1 MAWNNIQFEFK
12 ENLTFYN
19 VSRLSMLLM
28 SNCKFCLCLQFL
40 FVSKKSNKLLCDSL
54 ALFTIHVQHNVSES
68 SKRDILTMLTTACD
82 AEGTHLSKR
91 ELVDHVFGF
100 LLAGFDVGHLLPS
113 CVYPFEA
120 SIIVKI

>member
-1 MAWNNIQFEFK
+1 
-12 ENLTFYN
+12 
-19 VSRLSMLLM
+19 MLVVCL
-28 SNCKFCLCLQFL
+28 CCLCLILQILSL
-40 FVSKKSNKLLCDSL
+40 FAVLIRIQKKTNKSLCDSL

-82 AEGTHLSKR
+82 VEGTHLSKR

-113 CVYPFEA
+113 CVYPLEA

>member
-1 MAWNNIQFEFK
+1 
-12 ENLTFYN
+12 
-19 VSRLSMLLM
+19 M
-28 SNCKFCLCLQFL
+28 SNSANFVFVCSSYSYPKNQINYFVILWHCLQYMY
-40 FVSKKSNKLLCDSL
+40 N
-54 ALFTIHVQHNVSES
+54 VQHNVSES

-82 AEGTHLSKR
+82 TEGTHLSKR

-113 CVYPFEA
+113 CVYPIEA

>member
-1 MAWNNIQFEFK
+1 
-12 ENLTFYN
+12 
-19 VSRLSMLLM
+19 MLLM
-28 SNCKFCLCLQFL
+28 SNSAN
-40 FVSKKSNKLLCDSL
+40 FVFVCSSYSYPKKTNKSLCDSL

-82 AEGTHLSKR
+82 VEGTHLSKR

-113 CVYPFEA
+113 CVYPLEA